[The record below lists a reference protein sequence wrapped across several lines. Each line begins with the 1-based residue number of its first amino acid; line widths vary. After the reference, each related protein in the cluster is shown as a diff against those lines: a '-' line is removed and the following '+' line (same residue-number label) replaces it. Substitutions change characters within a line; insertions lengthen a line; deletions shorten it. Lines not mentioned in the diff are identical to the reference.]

1 MSLNE
6 KIPVTKGEDV
16 KKKDPFHELLKI
28 QADASLSSSL
38 NGQIIVLR
46 ELQVHIE
53 SKILELQQT
62 LNKVG
67 PLKKEDTHG
76 HK

>member
-6 KIPVTKGEDV
+6 KISVTKGQDV

-46 ELQVHIE
+46 E
-53 SKILELQQT
+53 
-62 LNKVG
+62 
-67 PLKKEDTHG
+67 
-76 HK
+76 

>member
-6 KIPVTKGEDV
+6 KIPVTKGEDI

-28 QADASLSSSL
+28 QADSALTSSL

-46 ELQVHIE
+46 DLQIHIETKIGELQN
-53 SKILELQQT
+53 T
-62 LNKVG
+62 LLKVR
-67 PLKKEDTHG
+67 PFKKEKTDG

>member
-6 KIPVTKGEDV
+6 KIPVNKGQDV
-16 KKKDPFHELLKI
+16 KKKDPFQELLKI
-28 QADASLSSSL
+28 QADSALSSSL

-46 ELQVHIE
+46 DLQIHIE
-53 SKILELQQT
+53 SKIGELQNT
-62 LNKVG
+62 LLKVR
-67 PLKKEDTHG
+67 PFKKEKTDG